1 MIIDII
7 LDRREGAI
15 NYVPATHLKAIYD
28 YATFFHMNNLAA
40 AVDGGTEDDVKAAL
54 MDYVISGGCNPDI
67 HHHNFLDLC
76 LFIKAVRWTEE
87 TEETE
92 ETEKTEEDA
101 PTAAAVAADKLAII
115 RKVATRLRRKIKKD
129 RLAIVH
135 DRRLGDINYLEA
147 VEALTCG
154 PLGTEDPEP
163 TEILL
168 SVTYGAGLPAEKAEA
183 IEDALRAAVKALPF
197 PAEDIFRGT
206 GDGTREYT
214 ALFTL

>member
-7 LDRREGAI
+7 LDRREGAV

-92 ETEKTEEDA
+92 KTEEDA
-101 PTAAAVAADKLAII
+101 PAPQDMADKLAII

-168 SVTYGAGLPAEKAEA
+168 SVTYGTGLPAEKAEA
-183 IEDALRAAVKALPF
+183 IEDALRDAVNALPF
-197 PAEDIFRGT
+197 PADDIFRGT

-214 ALFTL
+214 ALFTI

>member
-7 LDRREGAI
+7 LDRKDGAI
-15 NYVPATHLKAIYD
+15 SYDASKHLKAIYD
-28 YATFFHMNNLAA
+28 YATDAGMTELAT

-54 MDYVISGGCNPDI
+54 MCYISTYGYPLELLDYIARV
-67 HHHNFLDLC
+67 H
-76 LFIKAVRWTEE
+76 WTD
-87 TEETE
+87 
-92 ETEKTEEDA
+92 DA
-101 PTAAAVAADKLAII
+101 PAPQDMADKLAII

-168 SVTYGAGLPAEKAEA
+168 SITYGAGLPAEKAEA

-197 PAEDIFRGT
+197 SPDDIFRGT

-214 ALFTL
+214 ALFTLQR

>member
-15 NYVPATHLKAIYD
+15 NYAPETHLKAIYD
-28 YATFFHMNNLAA
+28 YATDAHMSDIAA

-54 MDYVISGGCNPDI
+54 MCYISTCGYP
-67 HHHNFLDLC
+67 LDL
-76 LFIKAVRWTEE
+76 LDYIARVRWTD
-87 TEETE
+87 
-92 ETEKTEEDA
+92 DA
-101 PTAAAVAADKLAII
+101 PAAAVAADKLAII
-115 RKVATRLRRKIKKD
+115 RKVATRLRRKIKHE

-135 DRRLGDINYLEA
+135 DRRLGNVDYLEA

-183 IEDALRAAVKALPF
+183 IEDALISAVKALPF
-197 PAEDIFRGT
+197 PADDIFRGT

-214 ALFTL
+214 ALFTI

>member
-15 NYVPATHLKAIYD
+15 NYVPAPQD
-28 YATFFHMNNLAA
+28 M
-40 AVDGGTEDDVKAAL
+40 
-54 MDYVISGGCNPDI
+54 
-67 HHHNFLDLC
+67 
-76 LFIKAVRWTEE
+76 
-87 TEETE
+87 
-92 ETEKTEEDA
+92 
-101 PTAAAVAADKLAII
+101 ADKLAII

-135 DRRLGDINYLEA
+135 DRRLGDINYLES

-154 PLGTEDPEP
+154 PLGTEDPNP

-168 SVTYGAGLPAEKAEA
+168 SVTYGTGLPAEKAEA
-183 IEDALRAAVKALPF
+183 IEDALLAAVKALPF
-197 PAEDIFRGT
+197 PADDIFRGT
-206 GDGTREYT
+206 GDGTREHT

>member
-15 NYVPATHLKAIYD
+15 NYDAATHLKAIYD
-28 YATFFHMNNLAA
+28 YATFFHMNNLAT
-40 AVDGGTEDDVKAAL
+40 AVDSGNEDDVKAAL

-76 LFIKAVRWTEE
+76 LFINRVRW

-101 PTAAAVAADKLAII
+101 PAPQDMVDKLALV
-115 RKVATRLRRKIKKD
+115 RKVATRLRRNIKRD

-135 DRRLGDINYLEA
+135 DRRLGNVDYLEA

-183 IEDALRAAVKALPF
+183 IEDALLAAVKALPF
-197 PAEDIFRGT
+197 PADDIFRGT

>member
-7 LDRREGAI
+7 LDRRDGAI
-15 NYVPATHLKAIYD
+15 KYTAATHLKAIYD
-28 YATFFHMNNLAA
+28 YATDARMSDIAA

-54 MDYVISGGCNPDI
+54 MCYISTCGYPLELLDYI
-67 HHHNFLDLC
+67 
-76 LFIKAVRWTEE
+76 ARVRWTD
-87 TEETE
+87 
-92 ETEKTEEDA
+92 DA
-101 PTAAAVAADKLAII
+101 PAPQDMADKLAII
-115 RKVATRLRRKIKKD
+115 RKVATRLRHNIKRD

-135 DRRLGDINYLEA
+135 DRRLGNVDYLEA

-183 IEDALRAAVKALPF
+183 IEDALISAVKALPF
-197 PAEDIFRGT
+197 SPDDIFRGT

>member
-7 LDRREGAI
+7 LDRRDGAI
-15 NYVPATHLKAIYD
+15 DYAPETHLKAIYD
-28 YATFFHMNNLAA
+28 YATDSGMTELAT

-54 MDYVISGGCNPDI
+54 MCYISTCGYP
-67 HHHNFLDLC
+67 LDL
-76 LFIKAVRWTEE
+76 LDYIARVRWTD
-87 TEETE
+87 
-92 ETEKTEEDA
+92 DA
-101 PTAAAVAADKLAII
+101 TAPAVAADKLAII

-168 SVTYGAGLPAEKAEA
+168 SVTYGTGLPAEKAEA
-183 IEDALRAAVKALPF
+183 IEDALLSAVKALPF
-197 PAEDIFRGT
+197 PPDDIFRGT

>member
-7 LDRREGAI
+7 LDRKDGAI
-15 NYVPATHLKAIYD
+15 SYDASKHLKAIYA
-28 YATFFHMNNLAA
+28 YATDAGMTELAT

-54 MDYVISGGCNPDI
+54 MCYISTCGYPLELLDYIARV
-67 HHHNFLDLC
+67 H
-76 LFIKAVRWTEE
+76 WTD
-87 TEETE
+87 
-92 ETEKTEEDA
+92 DA
-101 PTAAAVAADKLAII
+101 PAPQYMTDKLAII
-115 RKVATRLRRKIKKD
+115 RKVAARLRRKIKKD

-135 DRRLGDINYLEA
+135 DRRLGDVDYLET

-154 PLGTEDPEP
+154 ELGTDDPEP

-168 SVTYGAGLPAEKAEA
+168 SITYGAGLPAAQAEA

-197 PAEDIFRGT
+197 SPDDIFRGT

-214 ALFTL
+214 ALFTLQR

>member
-15 NYVPATHLKAIYD
+15 NYDAATHLKAIYD

-54 MDYVISGGCNPDI
+54 MDYVISGACNPDI

-87 TEETE
+87 TED
-92 ETEKTEEDA
+92 DA
-101 PTAAAVAADKLAII
+101 PAAVAADKLAII
-115 RKVATRLRRKIKKD
+115 RKVATRLRRKIKRD

-135 DRRLGDINYLEA
+135 DRRLGDINYLES

-154 PLGTEDPEP
+154 ELGTEDPNP

-168 SVTYGAGLPAEKAEA
+168 SVTYGTGLPAAQADA
-183 IEDALRAAVKALPF
+183 IEDALLAAVKALPF
-197 PAEDIFRGT
+197 SPDDIFRGT

-214 ALFTL
+214 ALFTI

>member
-7 LDRREGAI
+7 LDRKDGAI
-15 NYVPATHLKAIYD
+15 SYDASKHLKAIYD
-28 YATFFHMNNLAA
+28 YAADAGMTELAT

-54 MDYVISGGCNPDI
+54 MCYISTCGYPLELLDYIARV
-67 HHHNFLDLC
+67 H
-76 LFIKAVRWTEE
+76 WTDDAPAPQDM
-87 TEETE
+87 
-92 ETEKTEEDA
+92 TEKF
-101 PTAAAVAADKLAII
+101 AII

-135 DRRLGDINYLEA
+135 DRKLGNINYLEA

-154 PLGTEDPEP
+154 PLGTDDPEP

-168 SVTYGAGLPAEKAEA
+168 SITYGAGLPAEKAEA
-183 IEDALRAAVKALPF
+183 IEDALRAAVEALPF
-197 PAEDIFRGT
+197 SPDDIFRGT

-214 ALFTL
+214 ALFTLQR

>member
-7 LDRREGAI
+7 LDRKDGAI
-15 NYVPATHLKAIYD
+15 SYDASKHLKAIYD
-28 YATFFHMNNLAA
+28 YATDAGMTELAT

-54 MDYVISGGCNPDI
+54 MCYISTCGYPLELLDYIA
-67 HHHNFLDLC
+67 
-76 LFIKAVRWTEE
+76 KVRWTD
-87 TEETE
+87 
-92 ETEKTEEDA
+92 DA
-101 PTAAAVAADKLAII
+101 PAGESIADKLAII
-115 RKVATRLRRKIKKD
+115 RKVATRLRRNIKRD

-168 SVTYGAGLPAEKAEA
+168 SVTYGTGLPAEKAEA

-197 PAEDIFRGT
+197 PADDIFRGT

-214 ALFTL
+214 ALFTLQR

>member
-7 LDRREGAI
+7 LDRKDGAI
-15 NYVPATHLKAIYD
+15 KY
-28 YATFFHMNNLAA
+28 
-40 AVDGGTEDDVKAAL
+40 
-54 MDYVISGGCNPDI
+54 
-67 HHHNFLDLC
+67 
-76 LFIKAVRWTEE
+76 
-87 TEETE
+87 
-92 ETEKTEEDA
+92 
-101 PTAAAVAADKLAII
+101 TAATAADKLAII

-135 DRRLGDINYLEA
+135 DRRLGDVDYLEA

-154 PLGTEDPEP
+154 DLGTEDPNP

-168 SVTYGAGLPAEKAEA
+168 SVTCSARLPAAQAEA
-183 IEDALRAAVKALPF
+183 IEDALLSAVKPLPF
-197 PAEDIFRGT
+197 PADDIFRGT

>member
-7 LDRREGAI
+7 LDRKDGAI
-15 NYVPATHLKAIYD
+15 SYDAGKHLKAIYD
-28 YATFFHMNNLAA
+28 YATDAGMIELAT

-54 MDYVISGGCNPDI
+54 MCYITACGYPLELLDYIAG
-67 HHHNFLDLC
+67 
-76 LFIKAVRWTEE
+76 VRWTD
-87 TEETE
+87 
-92 ETEKTEEDA
+92 DA
-101 PTAAAVAADKLAII
+101 TAVAAEKLALV
-115 RKVATRLRRKIKKD
+115 RKVATRLRRKIKRE
-129 RLAIVH
+129 RLAIAH
-135 DRRLGDINYLEA
+135 DRRLGNVDYLEA

-168 SVTYGAGLPAEKAEA
+168 SMTYGAGLPAVQAEA
-183 IEDALRAAVKALPF
+183 IEDALLAAVNALPF
-197 PAEDIFRGT
+197 PADDIFRGT

>member
-7 LDRREGAI
+7 LDRQEGAI
-15 NYVPATHLKAIYD
+15 DYVPATHLKAIYD
-28 YATFFHMNNLAA
+28 YAMDARMTDIAT

-54 MDYVISGGCNPDI
+54 MCYIATCGYPLELLDYIAG
-67 HHHNFLDLC
+67 
-76 LFIKAVRWTEE
+76 VRWTD
-87 TEETE
+87 
-92 ETEKTEEDA
+92 DA
-101 PTAAAVAADKLAII
+101 PAPQDMADKLAII
-115 RKVATRLRRKIKKD
+115 RKVATRLRRKIKRD

-168 SVTYGAGLPAEKAEA
+168 SVTYGTGLPAEKAEA

-197 PAEDIFRGT
+197 PADDIFRGT

-214 ALFTL
+214 ALFTI

>member
-15 NYVPATHLKAIYD
+15 NYDAATHLKAIYD
-28 YATFFHMNNLAA
+28 YATFFHMDNLAA

-92 ETEKTEEDA
+92 ETEKTEDDA
-101 PTAAAVAADKLAII
+101 PAATAADKLAII
-115 RKVATRLRRKIKKD
+115 RKVATRLRRNIKRD

-135 DRRLGDINYLEA
+135 DRRLGNVDYLEA

-168 SVTYGAGLPAEKAEA
+168 SVTYGTGLPAEKAEA
-183 IEDALRAAVKALPF
+183 IEDALLAAVKALPF
-197 PAEDIFRGT
+197 SPDDIFRGT

-214 ALFTL
+214 ALFTI

>member
-7 LDRREGAI
+7 LDRKDGAI
-15 NYVPATHLKAIYD
+15 SYDASKHLKAIYD
-28 YATFFHMNNLAA
+28 YATDAGMTELAT

-76 LFIKAVRWTEE
+76 LFIKAVRWTED
-87 TEETE
+87 
-92 ETEKTEEDA
+92 DA
-101 PTAAAVAADKLAII
+101 PAVAAADKLAII
-115 RKVATRLRRKIKKD
+115 RKVATRLRRKIKHE

-135 DRRLGDINYLEA
+135 DRRLGNVDYLEA

-168 SVTYGAGLPAEKAEA
+168 SVTYGAGLPAEKADA
-183 IEDALRAAVKALPF
+183 IEDALLAAVKALPF
-197 PAEDIFRGT
+197 PADDIFRGT
-206 GDGTREYT
+206 GDGTREFT
-214 ALFTL
+214 ALFTI